1 MYNKILCPLLSN
13 DPKKTI
19 TPFGIKMRK
28 ILFPLIKVI
37 IPLTVKRKLVLLS
50 SRERT
55 RKPTIFISTH
65 EFREDCEAAYNAAG
79 VPLFIVNGSVSI
91 VMNTFDGITNWIV
104 GMILVDRANKSS
116 RKAVKDKMIYALKK
130 GANILLY
137 PEGTW
142 NKSPNQIISGLF
154 PGIYEVAKESGAPIV
169 PIANHREKDSIYSIV
184 GSSFDVSGMNR
195 EEAMETIKERL
206 STLRYEL
213 IEKYGSCKRE
223 NLPSGKELET
233 FWSNNVDALM
243 AEVPYYDYELE
254 KHTKYREK
262 GVTLPS
268 EAFDFFK
275 TIKPSIDTA
284 FLYRENEKWWGN
296 Y

>member
-1 MYNKILCPLLSN
+1 MYNRILRPLLDN
-13 DPKKTI
+13 DPRKTI
-19 TPFGIKMRK
+19 TKFGIKMRQFLYP
-28 ILFPLIKVI
+28 LFKKVV
-37 IPLTVKRKLVLLS
+37 PLTIKRKLILV
-50 SRERT
+50 SRAEIPQ
-55 RKPTIFISTH
+55 KPTIFISTH

-79 VPLFIVNGSVSI
+79 GPLFIVNGSVSI

-116 RKAVKDKMIYALKK
+116 RKAVKAKMIYALKK

-154 PGIYEVAKESGAPIV
+154 PGVYEVAKESGAPIV

-213 IEKYGSCKRE
+213 IEKYGQYKRD
-223 NLPSGKELET
+223 NLPYGSKLDSL
-233 FWSNNVDALM
+233 WNDHIDALM